1 MIIATG
7 IHRGGTHFRKSIVY
21 LLANYLCLF
30 NLIEPEVICFL
41 KWLIL
46 LHQLLL
52 FFFFAEQRYCLNRTK
67 SKENLI

>member
-41 KWLIL
+41 KMANSSSSVVA
-46 LHQLLL
+46 
-52 FFFFAEQRYCLNRTK
+52 FFFFLLN
-67 SKENLI
+67 IDIA